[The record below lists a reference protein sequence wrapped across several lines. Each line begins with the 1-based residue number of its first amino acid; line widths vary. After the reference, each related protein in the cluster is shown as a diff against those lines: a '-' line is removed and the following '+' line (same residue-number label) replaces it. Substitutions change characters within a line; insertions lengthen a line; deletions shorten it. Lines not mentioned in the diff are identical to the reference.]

1 MTNLHIFASAEATS
15 NIDNPWIGLIWLVV
29 LLLGNGFFVGSEFAL
44 ISARRAQIE
53 PRAKAG
59 SRPAQITI
67 KGMEKASLLLA
78 TGQIGVT
85 VCSLLILVISEP
97 SVHYLLEGPLAAAG
111 LDGSAVSVVSFGLTL
126 VVVSFLHVV
135 IGEMVP
141 KNISFSV
148 PERAALVLV
157 PMLYAVAQLLRPIV
171 VALNWSANT
180 LLRMFGVK
188 AVDEA
193 NSAFTLDQVE
203 DIIEHSTR
211 EGVLSD
217 TTGALSN
224 TFEYTEKKVQDVA
237 VPLARLVAFP
247 ETVTP
252 HEIEQA
258 VAKYGFS
265 RYPLRD
271 EDADLVGYLHLKD
284 VLDLDEDEV
293 NLPFPAKRVRT
304 LISLP
309 ATMEL
314 EDALASMRRV
324 GAHMARVFDAQGREV
339 GVLFLEDILEE
350 LVGEVQDAT
359 RRD

>member
-1 MTNLHIFASAEATS
+1 MTNFHIFASIESTS

-97 SVHYLLEGPLAAAG
+97 SVHHLLEGPLSSTG
-111 LDGSAVSVVSFGLTL
+111 LDETAVSAISFGLTL

-180 LLRMFGVK
+180 LLRIFGVK

-224 TFEYTEKKVQDVA
+224 TFEFTEKKVQDVA